1 MGTVVRGVVGLGKL
15 VGKGLWLVLKVL
27 AAVLTLGVVAYVRH
41 RKNKKLRDRAS
52 ALESKEQA
60 LDQRMAA
67 MEAKE
72 AGAAEAASPAPAA
85 PPDAPPATE

>member
-1 MGTVVRGVVGLGKL
+1 MGTVIRGVVGLGKI
-15 VGKGLWLVLKVL
+15 VGKGVWLVLKLLAVVL
-27 AAVLTLGVVAYVRH
+27 SLGVVAYVRH

-52 ALESKEQA
+52 ALEEKEQA

-67 MEAKE
+67 LEAKE
-72 AGAAEAASPAPAA
+72 SDAPAPAA